1 MPAFIIIT
9 GQIKQQY
16 WENNLI
22 ANEDETLSCKD
33 KIQKKYHVKY
43 SQLGVKKNDLQKL
56 K

>member
-1 MPAFIIIT
+1 MIT

-33 KIQKKYHVKY
+33 KIQKKKLCKIFTTW
-43 SQLGVKKNDLQKL
+43 SQGK
-56 K
+56 

>member
-1 MPAFIIIT
+1 MIT

-33 KIQKKYHVKY
+33 KDSEKNHAKYL
-43 SQLGVKKNDLQKL
+43 QLGVKKNDLQKL